1 MTPHRSSSR
10 RFRAGRSRWSALA
23 GVGAVAVL
31 GAGCMTSKVEE
42 TRQVAAAIQAD
53 ESIVV
58 LKKPQLEGIGT
69 EEKFIDCLQ
78 ENLGGELVHPEQ
90 GQSAKISKAKNAVP
104 FKIYGEQEFTDALFP
119 WFEPSTAP
127 ANADGLRVL
136 LERPGVVAVA
146 VLGTGCMTSK
156 VEETRQV
163 AAAIQADE
171 SIVVLKKPQLE
182 GIGTEE
188 KFIDCLQEN
197 LGGELVHPEQGQSAK
212 ISKAKNAVPFKIYG
226 EQEFTDALFPWFE
239 PSTAPANADGLRVL
253 LERPGVVQRL
263 ELIGVRYVVWLDGQT
278 RKTDGGGSIACGAGP
293 GGAGCIGVGWWEK
306 QSGYVASVWDMQT
319 GSELGSVSTDVTGTS
334 VLIGAVAPIPIIA
347 PVQRTACN
355 RLAEQLRSFLG
366 GADLVGGGAAAGGS
380 GGSR

>member
-1 MTPHRSSSR
+1 
-10 RFRAGRSRWSALA
+10 
-23 GVGAVAVL
+23 
-31 GAGCMTSKVEE
+31 
-42 TRQVAAAIQAD
+42 
-53 ESIVV
+53 
-58 LKKPQLEGIGT
+58 
-69 EEKFIDCLQ
+69 
-78 ENLGGELVHPEQ
+78 
-90 GQSAKISKAKNAVP
+90 
-104 FKIYGEQEFTDALFP
+104 
-119 WFEPSTAP
+119 
-127 ANADGLRVL
+127 
-136 LERPGVVAVA
+136 
-146 VLGTGCMTSK
+146 
-156 VEETRQV
+156 
-163 AAAIQADE
+163 
-171 SIVVLKKPQLE
+171 
-182 GIGTEE
+182 
-188 KFIDCLQEN
+188 
-197 LGGELVHPEQGQSAK
+197 
-212 ISKAKNAVPFKIYG
+212 VPFKIYG

-380 GGSR
+380 CRSICRIALTRRSLRPCRLASSGTCAPRRYSRTMAPMALTSLSTPLEVSDCVTMTARTPGFSASAVAMSAGSTT